1 LIRYPFSIIAPAL
14 KVKVGAHFGGLFM
27 INIAYLTT
35 SAAIKAFLDVL
46 KGRNKYSWEHTSK
59 NKDESK

>member
-14 KVKVGAHFGGLFM
+14 RVKVGAHFGGLFM

-35 SAAIKAFLDVL
+35 GLAIKTLSSVL
-46 KGRNKYSWEHTSK
+46 KGRNKYPWEHTSK
-59 NKDESK
+59 KDKSK